1 MTAIMFFIILAFLG
15 TLAMLF
21 AGGISMVKG
30 GKFDL
35 AHSAELMEGRIL
47 LHAITLGF
55 VIIAVF
61 AWS

>member
-1 MTAIMFFIILAFLG
+1 MSPIMFFIIIAFIG

-35 AHSAELMEGRIL
+35 THSVEFMEGRLL
-47 LHAITLGF
+47 LHAITLGLI
-55 VIIAVF
+55 VIAVF
-61 AWS
+61 AWN